1 MVGYH
6 HRYFFGRGASHVIF
20 AYSLVLGSEC
30 VNRALDGDVVA
41 VEIIPYAKPVGLIGT
56 SQKQFSVE
64 DQVSVGDV
72 TAAPSIEALEGLSE
86 GTTTTSE
93 QPGKW
98 TIIDILFYAMH
109 R

>member
-1 MVGYH
+1 M
-6 HRYFFGRGASHVIF
+6 IF

-41 VEIIPYAKPVGLIGT
+41 VEIIPYAKPTDPVGT

-72 TAAPSIEALEGLSE
+72 TAAPSIEALEGLSA
-86 GTTTTSE
+86 GTTTDANSSE
-93 QPGKW
+93 QPGQW
-98 TIIDILFYAMH
+98 IIIDILFHAMH